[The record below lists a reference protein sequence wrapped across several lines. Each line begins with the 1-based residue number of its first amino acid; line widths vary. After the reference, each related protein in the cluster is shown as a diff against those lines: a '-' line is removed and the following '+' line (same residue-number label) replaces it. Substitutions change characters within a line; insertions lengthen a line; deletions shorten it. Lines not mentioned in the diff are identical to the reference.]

1 MHFPLRC
8 LRLTGALV
16 LVACAAATLAA
27 SAGASAASDGR
38 SGRRGILVVQV
49 EGAID
54 PPNAELMLDAIGRAN
69 DERLTMV
76 VLQLDS
82 KGAVGTSVPELVR
95 AIDRSRVPIVV
106 WVGPSGAE
114 ARSGAALLLEAAHVA
129 VASPGSDIGPADP
142 TRLDE
147 PDQSSV
153 AAIRAELSRLAEAR
167 GRDPRGAA
175 KLATRSF
182 SAEDAAR
189 IGATDA
195 VRPTLGE
202 TIVAL
207 DGKQVSTAA
216 GDVRLSTAKVIGE
229 GRDRRRQPN
238 QEVVFDSLGI
248 GGQVRH
254 ALLGSSMAYFL
265 LIAGLALIVFEF
277 FAASVGVAAAV
288 GAVAI
293 VGAAYGFASLP
304 VHAWAL
310 ALLLLAAFGFS
321 VDAQAGGLGVWT
333 GIATVSL
340 LVGSFFLYGGSS
352 ELHPPW
358 WLVAPVC
365 LGAWVFYVFAIP
377 PFLRARFSTPTLG
390 REGMIGELGT
400 ADVAV
405 DPDGVVTVRGARWR
419 ARTNRATPLERGAT
433 VRVVAVEGVV
443 LEVEPEEGGA
453 KDYRDRGRGTA
464 TIPES
469 DEALASPESP
479 SSGSPDSGSPES
491 PDSEIRS

>member
-1 MHFPLRC
+1 VRFPLHF
-8 LRLTGALV
+8 LRLTAALV

-27 SAGASAASDGR
+27 SAGASAASER
-38 SGRRGILVVQV
+38 RPGRRGILVVQV

-54 PPNAELMLDAIGRAN
+54 PPNSELVLDAIDRAN
-69 DERLTMV
+69 DDRLTMV

-82 KGAVGTSVPELVR
+82 KGAVGTSVVDLMR
-95 AIDRSRVPIVV
+95 AIGRSRVPIVV

-114 ARSGAALLLEAAHVA
+114 ARSGATLLLEAAHVA
-129 VASPGSDIGPADP
+129 VASPGSDVGPADP
-142 TRLDE
+142 VRLDE
-147 PDQSSV
+147 PDDSSV
-153 AAIRAELSRLAEAR
+153 DAVRAELARLAEAR
-167 GRDPRGAA
+167 GRDPQGAA
-175 KLATRSF
+175 KLAVRSL
-182 SAEDAAR
+182 SAEHAAR
-189 IGATDA
+189 VGATNA

-207 DGKQVSTAA
+207 DGKHVTTAA

-248 GGQVRH
+248 GGQARH
-254 ALLGSSMAYFL
+254 ALLGSSTAYFL

-277 FAASVGVAAAV
+277 FAASVGFAAAV
-288 GAVAI
+288 GAVAV

-304 VHAWAL
+304 VHLWAL
-310 ALLLLAAFGFS
+310 ALLVLAAFGFS
-321 VDAQAGGLGVWT
+321 IDAQAGGLGAWT
-333 GIATVSL
+333 VIATVSL

-358 WLVAPVC
+358 WLVGVVC

-377 PFLRARFSTPTLG
+377 PFIRARFSTPTLG

-419 ARTNRATPLERGAT
+419 ARTNRATPLARGAT

-453 KDYRDRGRGTA
+453 KDYRDRGRRA
-464 TIPES
+464 SKAPES
-469 DEALASPESP
+469 GDDSPTPEAPAPEL
-479 SSGSPDSGSPES
+479 GS
-491 PDSEIRS
+491 

>member
-1 MHFPLRC
+1 MHSLLRC
-8 LRLTGALV
+8 LRLTTAV
-16 LVACAAATLAA
+16 ALVACAAATVAA
-27 SAGASAASDGR
+27 SAGASDASER
-38 SGRRGILVVQV
+38 PPGRRGILVVQV

-54 PPNAELMLDAIGRAN
+54 PPNAELVLDAIDRAN
-69 DERLTMV
+69 DDRLTMV

-82 KGAVGTSVPELVR
+82 KGAVGTPVVDLVR
-95 AIDRSRVPIVV
+95 AIGRSRVPVVV

-114 ARSGAALLLEAAHVA
+114 ARSGATLLLEAAHVA
-129 VASPGSDIGPADP
+129 VASPGSDVGPADP
-142 TRLDE
+142 IRLDE

-153 AAIRAELSRLAEAR
+153 ATVRAELARLAEAR
-167 GRDPRGAA
+167 GRDPQGAA
-175 KLATRSF
+175 KLAARSL

-189 IGATDA
+189 VGATDA

-207 DGKQVSTAA
+207 DGKQVMTAA
-216 GDVRLSTAKVIGE
+216 GALRLSTAKVIGE

-254 ALLGSSMAYFL
+254 ALLGSSTAYFL

-277 FAASVGVAAAV
+277 FAASVGFAAAV
-288 GAVAI
+288 GAIAV
-293 VGAAYGFASLP
+293 VGAAYGFAGLP
-304 VHAWAL
+304 VHLWAV
-310 ALLLLAAFGFS
+310 ALLVFAAFGFS
-321 VDAQAGGLGVWT
+321 VDAQAGGLGAWT
-333 GIATVSL
+333 VIATVSL

-352 ELHPPW
+352 GLHPPW
-358 WLVAPVC
+358 WLVGPVC

-377 PFLRARFSTPTLG
+377 PFIRARFSTPTLG

-400 ADVAV
+400 ADVPV

-453 KDYRDRGRGTA
+453 KDYRDRGRSTA
-464 TIPES
+464 TITES
-469 DEALASPESP
+469 D
-479 SSGSPDSGSPES
+479 GES
-491 PDSEIRS
+491 PDAEIP

>member
-1 MHFPLRC
+1 MHSLLRC
-8 LRLTGALV
+8 LRLTTAV
-16 LVACAAATLAA
+16 ALVACAAATLAE
-27 SAGASAASDGR
+27 SAGASDASER
-38 SGRRGILVVQV
+38 PPGRRGILVVQV

-54 PPNAELMLDAIGRAN
+54 PPNAELVLDAIDRAN
-69 DERLTMV
+69 DDRLTMV

-82 KGAVGTSVPELVR
+82 KGAVGTPVVDLVH
-95 AIDRSRVPIVV
+95 AIGRSRVPVVV

-114 ARSGAALLLEAAHVA
+114 ARSGATLLLEAAHVA
-129 VASPGSDIGPADP
+129 VASPGSDVGPADP
-142 TRLDE
+142 IRLDE

-153 AAIRAELSRLAEAR
+153 ATVRAELARLAKAR
-167 GRDPRGAA
+167 GRDPQGAA
-175 KLATRSF
+175 KLAARSL

-189 IGATDA
+189 VGATDA

-207 DGKQVSTAA
+207 DGKQVMTAA
-216 GDVRLSTAKVIGE
+216 GALRLSTAKVIGE

-254 ALLGSSMAYFL
+254 ALLGSSTAYFL

-277 FAASVGVAAAV
+277 FAASVGFAAAV
-288 GAVAI
+288 GAIAV
-293 VGAAYGFASLP
+293 VGAAYGFAGLP
-304 VHAWAL
+304 VHLWAV
-310 ALLLLAAFGFS
+310 ALLVFAAFGFS
-321 VDAQAGGLGVWT
+321 VDAQAGGLGAWT
-333 GIATVSL
+333 VIATVSL

-352 ELHPPW
+352 GLHPPW
-358 WLVAPVC
+358 WLVGPVC

-377 PFLRARFSTPTLG
+377 PFIRARFSTPTLG

-400 ADVAV
+400 ADVPV

-453 KDYRDRGRGTA
+453 KDYRDRGRSTA
-464 TIPES
+464 TITES
-469 DEALASPESP
+469 D
-479 SSGSPDSGSPES
+479 GES
-491 PDSEIRS
+491 PDAEIP